1 MIDKRLDT
9 GLHHPSDEIQ
19 GHKPAFAG
27 GVESV
32 ASTGGQILSP
42 VMGSGAFLM
51 AAFTETSYISIC
63 IAAVI
68 PALLLAMMRLSKI
81 KPIKW
86 FAGAYIAVF
95 RSTPML
101 VQLSIIYFGLF
112 HYISLPRTLLFG
124 FIAINRFIP
133 GVVAL
138 ALNSSAYVAE
148 IFRAGILAV
157 DKGQTEAARSLGL
170 SSWQSMRL
178 VVLPQAI
185 KNVLPA
191 LANEVVTMVKES
203 SICSV
208 LGMAEIMYTAQT
220 VSGNSYITLA
230 PYVLAALVYFCIN
243 YPASKAIEAIERR
256 MRRGDKQ

>member
-1 MIDKRLDT
+1 MW
-9 GLHHPSDEIQ
+9 SDLFANMDSASFFNFSFLPKYI
-19 GHKPAFAG
+19 PAFVRG
-27 GVESV
+27 LEYTLLLSVVSV
-32 ASTGGQILSP
+32 AL
-42 VMGSGAFLM
+42 
-51 AAFTETSYISIC
+51 
-63 IAAVI
+63 AVI
-68 PALLLAMMRLSKI
+68 PALVLAIMRLSKNKVVRAI
-81 KPIKW
+81 S
-86 FAGAYIAVF
+86 GAYIAVF
-95 RSTPML
+95 RSTPLL

-112 HYISLPRTLLFG
+112 HYIQLPRYLLFG

-157 DKGQTEAARSLGL
+157 DAGQAEAARSLGL

-191 LANEVVTMVKES
+191 LANELVTMVKES
-203 SICSV
+203 SICSS
-208 LGMAEIMYTAQT
+208 LGMAELMYAAQT

-230 PYVLAALVYFCIN
+230 PFVLAALIYFVIN
-243 YPASKAIEAIERR
+243 YPASKGIEAIERR
-256 MRRGDKQ
+256 MRRGDKR